1 MKNKTFY
8 IILMCAFSAML
19 GLGIIS
25 PFLPEL
31 VARHRAN
38 GFWMG
43 MIFAGFAISRGIVM
57 PFVGRESDKV
67 GRKVFMSSG
76 LFLFSLIS
84 LFYPH
89 AHNMYDLTLVRM
101 VHGLAAGMII
111 PIVMAYAGEF
121 AEKGKE
127 GSVAGTITM
136 MFYLGLASGPI
147 IGGEIYQA
155 FGFHAV
161 FYAMSALAFIAFLI
175 VLFFLPESGNPK
187 VKAKYDGISFRA
199 LMKYD
204 HIKALLII
212 AAISTFMTTIF
223 LSFVPALAY
232 KRHIDTEHI
241 AIILSVGILL
251 ASLLQIP
258 FGKFSDRLSRTGKM
272 FQISFGTS
280 LSMCALFIMPLCPDF
295 GALLGAGALMGAGIS
310 IATPALISV
319 SMGIGKQVGMGNWM
333 GIINTAQS
341 LGFML
346 GPLLAGI
353 IMDML
358 GIDRTFYIL
367 ALLAFSGGLVYF
379 HFLHNRIKK
388 AETQEA

>member
-1 MKNKTFY
+1 MKNRTFY
-8 IILMCAFSAML
+8 ILLMCAFSAML

-43 MIFAGFAISRGIVM
+43 MIFAGFAISRGVIM

-67 GRKVFMSSG
+67 GRKVFVTSG

-111 PIVMAYAGEF
+111 PIVMAYAGEL
-121 AEKGKE
+121 AEEGKE
-127 GSVAGTITM
+127 GSVAGTVTM

-161 FYAMSALAFIAFLI
+161 FYAMSALAFVAFLI
-175 VLFFLPESGNPK
+175 VLIFLPESKGPK
-187 VKAKYDGISFRA
+187 KKAAHDGMSFKE
-199 LMKYD
+199 LIKYD

-223 LSFVPALAY
+223 LSFVPALAA
-232 KRHIDTEHI
+232 KRHIDADHI
-241 AIILSVGILL
+241 AIILSAGILL
-251 ASLLQIP
+251 ASLLQVP
-258 FGKFSDRLSRTGKM
+258 FGRFSDRLSRTGKM

-295 GALLGAGALMGAGIS
+295 LALLGAGRLYGCRHFDRHAGDHKRFYGDWPPGRHGQLDWYHKHRAEPGVYARPLDGGNHNGHAWYRQDFLYSCTPGIYRRAGI
-310 IATPALISV
+310 
-319 SMGIGKQVGMGNWM
+319 
-333 GIINTAQS
+333 
-341 LGFML
+341 
-346 GPLLAGI
+346 
-353 IMDML
+353 
-358 GIDRTFYIL
+358 
-367 ALLAFSGGLVYF
+367 FSF
-379 HFLHNRIKK
+379 F
-388 AETQEA
+388 A